1 MTKSSTRRRQTLLS
15 TGAAIIITAPLVLVP
30 LLRTTHGH
38 AATTLSPL
46 PAVTQ
51 QVSFAGVVA
60 ADKPAV
66 VTVMTQH
73 RMTAMNGG
81 RFGQPSQDEPFG
93 DFLRRFFGDNGVP
106 FQFRQGPNG
115 PGGGMVQRALGS
127 GFLIDSEGTIV
138 TNNHVIDGADD
149 IKVVLDDGSEHPAT
163 LVGADDKSDIAVIR
177 IEADKSLPYLTWGD
191 SDAVHLG
198 DPVLAIGNP
207 FGIGTTVTSGIVSA
221 RGRDLHNGPYDDFI
235 QVDASINRGNSGG
248 PLVDSAGEVIGI
260 NTAIYSPNG
269 GSVGV
274 GFAIPSDQARDIVA
288 RLEKNGSIAHGY
300 LGIHIQPVTK
310 AVAEAIGLGKASG
323 ALVADVESNGP
334 AEKSGLQSGD
344 VILTLG
350 GKDVASP
357 HDLARMVADM
367 EPGSVEKAGV
377 WREGREIKLKLT
389 LGRSSDGNP
398 VVASRS
404 GPSFGPSGAAVDLKS
419 LGITVSDLT
428 PRVRDYYQVDP
439 NEEGA
444 IVENIDPS
452 GPAAESGLEDG
463 DVILSVNQA
472 HVSSA
477 RQVGAAVDDTA
488 KAGRKA
494 VMFEVDRRGQRTFIA
509 VPFENA

>member
-1 MTKSSTRRRQTLLS
+1 MNKSRTRLRQTLMS
-15 TGAAIIITAPLVLVP
+15 TSAAIIITAPLLIVP
-30 LLRTTHGH
+30 LLKTHGY
-38 AATTLSPL
+38 AQTAPSL
-46 PAVTQ
+46 PVASQ
-51 QVSFAGVVA
+51 QISFASVVA

-73 RMTAMNGG
+73 RMSAMNGD
-81 RFGQPSQDEPFG
+81 RFGQPFQDEPFG
-93 DFLRRFFGDNGVP
+93 DFLRRFFGENGVP

-115 PGGGMVQRALGS
+115 PDGGMVQRALGS

-149 IKVVLDDGSEHPAT
+149 IKVLLDDGTELSAK
-163 LVGADDKSDIAVIR
+163 LIGADDKSDIAVIR
-177 IEADKSLPYLTWGD
+177 VEAGKSLPYLEWGD
-191 SDAVHLG
+191 SDAIHLG

-248 PLVDSAGEVIGI
+248 PLVDSSGNVIGI

-288 RLEKNGSIAHGY
+288 RLQKNGSIAHGY
-300 LGIHIQPVTK
+300 LGIHIQPVTA

-323 ALVADVESNGP
+323 ALVADVEANGP
-334 AEKSGLQSGD
+334 AERSGLQSGD

-357 HDLARMVADM
+357 HDLARMVADLA
-367 EPGSVEKAGV
+367 PGSVQKAKI
-377 WREGREIKLKLT
+377 WREGKEETLKLT
-389 LGRSSDGNP
+389 LGRSGQDNP
-398 VVASRS
+398 SVASR
-404 GPSFGPSGAAVDLKS
+404 FGPSTGRSEGSVDLGK
-419 LGITVSDLT
+419 LGVTVADLT
-428 PRVRDYYQVDP
+428 TDARNYYQVDP

-463 DVILSVNQA
+463 DVILSVNQT

-477 RQVGAAVDDTA
+477 KQVGAAVDETA
-488 KAGRKA
+488 RAGRKA
-494 VMFEVDRRGQRTFIA
+494 VMFEVDRRGERTFIA
-509 VPFENA
+509 VPFQNA